1 VRKHGGAL
9 LLDPPGLERCTPV
22 SYLQS
27 AAKKDIAIA
36 QRSNTVIAIRMRGVI
51 ALKKSEHMVLGA
63 VSGFVGGSTVA
74 RIVGGLHLLSANTAR
89 NGCIVLLR
97 KPQRGNS
104 TRSRN
109 NDSANHKLH
118 DNLLDGSSSPARV
131 AVFDWTV

>member
-1 VRKHGGAL
+1 
-9 LLDPPGLERCTPV
+9 LLDPTGLERFAPA

-36 QRSNTVIAIRMRGVI
+36 HRSNTVIVIRMCGVI
-51 ALKKSEHMVLGA
+51 VLKKSEHMVVGA

-74 RIVGGLHLLSANTAR
+74 RIVGWLHLLSAHTAR
-89 NGCIVLLR
+89 SGCIVLLR
-97 KPQRGNS
+97 EPQRGNS